1 MRPGKLPAAT
11 HKLMSEPMVGSG
23 LQSPVLVTS
32 AVSLHRPTGDLP
44 TGCVSDQRAQ
54 ETEHMNADHQKNW
67 WLGILLA
74 DGRTSARVW
83 LLFLAYFAISLTF
96 FFIILFNVAILAA
109 EEAPSFVHAPG
120 NETGGL
126 TPSWPAPLFAHGPP
140 APAPGGNVGRRDG
153 ERRDQLPRLGCV
165 AGLGQGASMLLHC
178 TGESL

>member
-32 AVSLHRPTGDLP
+32 AVSLHRPTGGLP

-54 ETEHMNADHQKNW
+54 ETEHMNADHRKNW

-109 EEAPSFVHAPG
+109 EEAPSAPG
-120 NETGGL
+120 NETGGGPPLGRLPCLL
-126 TPSWPAPLFAHGPP
+126 TGPP

-165 AGLGQGASMLLHC
+165 AGLGQGSSMLLHC